1 MTTLIISNEEIK
13 DILTIFKFLEE
24 SGLLTKDVR
33 ETFENEVKEQNGG
46 FLGMSVG
53 ALPTGL
59 FGKLLAG
66 KP

>member
-33 ETFENEVKEQNGG
+33 ETFENEVKGITYKFIWKTVSRQTLNTWPR
-46 FLGMSVG
+46 SN
-53 ALPTGL
+53 
-59 FGKLLAG
+59 KRR
-66 KP
+66 